1 VGLDRLILTVL
12 LLAVVLLAGCDRGN
26 DRPERLLYGQAAQ
39 EFRPVPGSVIALGRV
54 LDGTT
59 LGGRFTSCLP
69 SAAEVR
75 NDAVV
80 VERIG
85 VFGESLT
92 FADSGHKTL
101 YGCDGGTD
109 AAGERKPPW
118 CGNPAGLLFGGK
130 LLDPRL
136 DVLCRDPKGRPLA
149 YAWVEPAAGVRWIGV
164 DQGAYTE
171 IYEGAR
177 RATRADCIRPRRPA
191 EPGACDL
198 RRDAVRQPRK
208 AADQGKARGCGC
220 RLSSGVHSAP

>member
-1 VGLDRLILTVL
+1 MGLDRLSLAVL
-12 LLAVVLLAGCDRGN
+12 LLAVVLAAGCDSGDN
-26 DRPERLLYGQAAQ
+26 RPERLLDGQAAQ

-59 LGGRFTSCLP
+59 LGARFTSCRP
-69 SAAEVR
+69 AGAGVS

-101 YGCDGGTD
+101 YGCDGGVD

-118 CGNPAGLLFGGK
+118 CGNPAGLLFSGK

-136 DVLCRDPKGRPLA
+136 DVLCRDRKGRPLA

-171 IYEGAR
+171 IYEVLAALPVRIASAR
-177 RATRADCIRPRRPA
+177 GVQPSRARATFDVAQYDSHGKELVKGKLEA
-191 EPGACDL
+191 
-198 RRDAVRQPRK
+198 AV
-208 AADQGKARGCGC
+208 AG
-220 RLSSGVHSAP
+220 

>member
-1 VGLDRLILTVL
+1 VL
-12 LLAVVLLAGCDRGN
+12 LLAVVLVAGCDNGG
-26 DRPERLLYGQAAQ
+26 DRPERLLYGQPAQ
-39 EFRPVPGSVIALGRV
+39 EFRPIRGSVIALGRV
-54 LDGTT
+54 VDGTT
-59 LGGRFTSCLP
+59 LGGRFTNCRP
-69 SAAEVR
+69 AEPGIS
-75 NDAVV
+75 NDAMV

-92 FADSGHKTL
+92 FADAGHKTL

-118 CGNPAGLLFGGK
+118 CGNPAGRLVSGR

-171 IYEGAR
+171 IYEALAGL
-177 RATRADCIRPRRPA
+177 P
-191 EPGACDL
+191 
-198 RRDAVRQPRK
+198 VRI
-208 AADQGKARGCGC
+208 ASARGVEPSRAHATFDVTQYDTHGKE
-220 RLSSGVHSAP
+220 LFKGKLEAQVAG

>member
-1 VGLDRLILTVL
+1 VGLDRLSLAVL
-12 LLAVVLLAGCDRGN
+12 LLAVVLLAGCDSGG

-39 EFRPVPGSVIALGRV
+39 EFRPVPGSVITLGRV

-59 LGGRFTSCLP
+59 LGGRFASCRP
-69 SAAEVR
+69 PEAGIR

-92 FADSGHKTL
+92 FADAGRKTL

-118 CGNPAGLLFGGK
+118 CGNPAGRLVKGK

-149 YAWVEPAAGVRWIGV
+149 YAWVEPGAGVRWIGV
-164 DQGAYTE
+164 DQGKYTE
-171 IYEGAR
+171 VYEALAGLPVRIASVR
-177 RATRADCIRPRRPA
+177 GVQRSRARATFDVTQYDTHGN
-191 EPGACDL
+191 EL
-198 RRDAVRQPRK
+198 FK
-208 AADQGKARGCGC
+208 GKLEAQVAG
-220 RLSSGVHSAP
+220 

>member
-1 VGLDRLILTVL
+1 VGLDRLSLAVL
-12 LLAVVLLAGCDRGN
+12 LLAVVLLAGCDNGG

-39 EFRPVPGSVIALGRV
+39 EFRPIPGSVIALGRV

-59 LGGRFTSCLP
+59 LGGRFTSCRP
-69 SAAEVR
+69 AEAGIG

-85 VFGESLT
+85 VSGESLT
-92 FADSGHKTL
+92 FADAGHKTV
-101 YGCDGGTD
+101 YACDGGTD

-118 CGNPAGLLFGGK
+118 CGNAAGRLVSGK

-164 DQGAYTE
+164 DQGTYTE
-171 IYEGAR
+171 VYETLAGLPVRIVSAR
-177 RATRADCIRPRRPA
+177 GVQPSQARATFDVTQY
-191 EPGACDL
+191 DSN
-198 RRDAVRQPRK
+198 RK
-208 AADQGKARGCGC
+208 EVFKGKLETQVAG
-220 RLSSGVHSAP
+220 